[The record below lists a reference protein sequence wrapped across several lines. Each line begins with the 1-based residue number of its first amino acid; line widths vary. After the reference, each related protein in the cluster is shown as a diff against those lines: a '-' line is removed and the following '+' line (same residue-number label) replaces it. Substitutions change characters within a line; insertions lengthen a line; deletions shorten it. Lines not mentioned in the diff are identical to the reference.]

1 MFNFIPNKVIKITPS
16 DPPWISNSL
25 KNMLN
30 TQQILFKNDKKHGY
44 KLDDKIRVDIFREE
58 CDLAVQKSKESYLKK
73 IGNKLIDPKTNQK
86 SNEQM

>member
-1 MFNFIPNKVIKITPS
+1 MSNFILNKVIKITPS

-30 TQQILFKNDKKHGY
+30 RKQILLKNDKKHGY

-58 CDLAVQKSKESYLKK
+58 CDLVVQKSKESYLKK
-73 IGNKLIDPKTNQK
+73 IGKKLIDPKAKQK
-86 SNEQM
+86 SY